1 MKLFPYLAT
10 LIFLCATA
18 VVAQENRPAPDR
30 WAGMVLDVSTPDDA
44 IRLFGQPSKDKDKI
58 TLELPRLLSWLSDK
72 WKEKSFRTLTYKR
85 MQEFQNVRFSFLE
98 GKLVSITMEA
108 PNGELDDRWI
118 DPDNLEQLFGVAFKP
133 TARKY
138 GKKLPPPADFSAN
151 APSELEKNDYDYWYD
166 MIAVSEHSFVVAI
179 ADNYQYQSG
188 IFASPD
194 AKRRKKINARGVRYP
209 GFVSDIELISRTLA
223 AS

>member
-1 MKLFPYLAT
+1 MKLILYIAT
-10 LIFLCATA
+10 LIFLCVTA
-18 VVAQENRPAPDR
+18 AVAQENRPAPDR
-30 WAGMVLDVSTPDDA
+30 WAGMVLDVSTPEDA

-58 TLELPRLLSWLSDK
+58 SLELPRPLSWLSDK
-72 WKEKSFRTLTYKR
+72 YKQKVFRTLTYKR
-85 MQEFQNVRFSFLE
+85 MQEFENVQFSFLD
-98 GKLVSITMEA
+98 GRLVSIAMEA
-108 PNGELDDRWI
+108 PNGEIDDRWI

-138 GKKLPPPADFSAN
+138 GKKLPPPADFHAN
-151 APSELEKNDYDYWYD
+151 APSELKKDDYDYWYD
-166 MIAVSEHSFVVAI
+166 LIAVSEHSFIVAI

-194 AKRRKKINARGVRYP
+194 AKKRKQINARGVRYP
-209 GFVSDIELISRTLA
+209 GYVSDIELISRTLA